1 MEEGKA
7 VTIII
12 TSSQRSTQKS
22 QIERRLW
29 RLPLNHNSQGEM
41 YVGMIRM
48 SLLILYCQK
57 RNGVKM
63 NTQIVIH
70 NLRIIMDHLHKI
82 LKKHLRHTNNV
93 NSNLIEKTNQNLQ
106 AQITEEISTKTQEY
120 SASVLVRQILV
131 INPHKEWP

>member
-1 MEEGKA
+1 
-7 VTIII
+7 
-12 TSSQRSTQKS
+12 
-22 QIERRLW
+22 
-29 RLPLNHNSQGEM
+29 
-41 YVGMIRM
+41 
-48 SLLILYCQK
+48 
-57 RNGVKM
+57 M

-120 SASVLVRQILV
+120 SASARVRQILV
-131 INPHKEWP
+131 INPHKELP